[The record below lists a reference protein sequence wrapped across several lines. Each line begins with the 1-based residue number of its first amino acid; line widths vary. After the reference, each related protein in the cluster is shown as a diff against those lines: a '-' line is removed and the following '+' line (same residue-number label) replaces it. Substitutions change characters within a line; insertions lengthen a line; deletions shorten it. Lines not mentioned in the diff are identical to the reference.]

1 MIVPLLQDELPK
13 DLERKV
19 VSVLRLDIRSRED
32 EVRSAAAEA
41 LAEHVAARGR
51 ESVERLRGQ
60 LRAGGLAVAGVRE
73 VLEALEKGR
82 ADEVW
87 ITTALAET
95 VPTES
100 RGSIPLGDEIV
111 QRALATSSRVRFAE
125 NPDLLADL
133 GGIVAS
139 LRYRPVVSSR
149 DNSPVERKV
158 EA

>member
-1 MIVPLLQDELPK
+1 M
-13 DLERKV
+13 
-19 VSVLRLDIRSRED
+19 
-32 EVRSAAAEA
+32 
-41 LAEHVAARGR
+41 
-51 ESVERLRGQ
+51 
-60 LRAGGLAVAGVRE
+60 
-73 VLEALEKGR
+73 
-82 ADEVW
+82 
-87 ITTALAET
+87 
-95 VPTES
+95 PTES

-139 LRYRPVVSSR
+139 LRYRPVASSR